1 MKSFLIY
8 IIFTDKSKKA
18 VYKIIKTD
26 TVEYSKVSNK
36 KTASVKIPDK
46 VKLNGKTYKIT
57 SVGKGVFQN
66 CKKLK
71 SVVIGKNVTAIGMK
85 AFSGCK
91 ALKKITIKSTKLKK
105 VGKNAF
111 KKIYAKAVIK
121 APKAKRKAYRKLLR
135 EIGRAHV

>member
-1 MKSFLIY
+1 M
-8 IIFTDKSKKA
+8 
-18 VYKIIKTD
+18 
-26 TVEYSKVSNK
+26 
-36 KTASVKIPDK
+36 KIPDK

-85 AFSGCK
+85 A
-91 ALKKITIKSTKLKK
+91 LKKITIKSTKLKK

-135 EIGRAHV
+135 AGGAGSKVRIK

>member
-1 MKSFLIY
+1 M
-8 IIFTDKSKKA
+8 
-18 VYKIIKTD
+18 YKIIKTD

-57 SVGKGVFQN
+57 SVGKGMFQN

-71 SVVIGKNVTAIGMK
+71 SVVI
-85 AFSGCK
+85 
-91 ALKKITIKSTKLKK
+91 
-105 VGKNAF
+105 GKNAF

-135 EIGRAHV
+135 AGGAGSKVRIK